1 MITLDYTNVM
11 ADTIGERDG
20 ILREE
25 LLSLNYIL
33 REAHYKIQKN
43 IDKQYYFLK
52 LPNLDTTKIKDYANY
67 VRENFEYFVLVGIG
81 GSSLG
86 TEMLVQSLRWI
97 NYNQF
102 HFPKF
107 FVLDNVEPEKVASV
121 LELIDIKKTC
131 FNVIS
136 KSGST
141 IETIANFMVIL
152 DLLKDKVGENWN
164 KHLVITTD
172 PDKGFLR
179 DFAKKYNIKTFDIP
193 PNVSGR
199 FSVLS
204 AVGLFP
210 ASTIGIDIDEIL
222 AGAKRMKQLCLVEEH
237 VEHNPAYLIAVL
249 HFLANMRRKKS
260 IAVMMPY
267 IERLNRF
274 VDWWRQLWAESLGKD
289 ELGQTPVKAMGTIDQ
304 HSQIQ
309 LYREGIKDKII
320 TFITVDNPDRDIK
333 IPEDLPED
341 LEFLK
346 GKTLNQLLKGELIGT
361 KATFIKSKVPNLTIT
376 LDKLSPYNIG
386 MLIILYELA
395 TAISGFLYKVNPF
408 DQPAVEEGKE
418 FMYAWIGKKGY
429 EDKLEE
435 LEEIYKEKYTLNI
448 K

>member
-1 MITLDYTNVM
+1 LISIDYTNVM

-20 ILREE
+20 LLREE
-25 LLSLNYIL
+25 LLSLKYIL
-33 REAHYKIQKN
+33 REAHYRIQKN
-43 IDKQYYFLK
+43 LDKQYYFLK
-52 LPNLDTTKIKDYANY
+52 IPEIDTTEIKEYANY
-67 VRENFEYFVLVGIG
+67 VKENFEYFVLVGIG

-86 TEMLVQSLRWI
+86 TEMLFQSLKWI

-102 HFPKF
+102 HHPKF
-107 FVLDNVEPEKVASV
+107 YVLDNVEPEKVASV
-121 LELIDIKKTC
+121 LELIDINKTC

-141 IETIANFMVIL
+141 IETIANFMVVL
-152 DLLKDKVGENWN
+152 DLLKEKVGEKWN
-164 KHLVITTD
+164 KHIVITTD

-179 DFAKKYNIKTFDIP
+179 EFAKKHSIKTFDVP
-193 PNVSGR
+193 SNVSGR

-210 ASTIGIDIDEIL
+210 ASVVGIDIDDL
-222 AGAKRMKQLCLVEEH
+222 LDGAKRMKQLCLVEEH

-267 IERLNRF
+267 VERLSRF

-320 TFITVDNPDRDIK
+320 TFITVDNPYRDIK
-333 IPEDLPED
+333 IPENLPEE
-341 LEFLK
+341 LGFLK

-361 KATFIKSKVPNLTIT
+361 KAAFIKSKIPNLTIT

-386 MLIILYELA
+386 MLIIMYELA
-395 TAISGFLYKVNPF
+395 TAVSGFLYKVNPF

-429 EDKLEE
+429 EEKLEE
-435 LEEIYKEKYTLNI
+435 LKDIYKERYKLKI

>member
-1 MITLDYTNVM
+1 MISIDYTNVM

-20 ILREE
+20 LLREE
-25 LLSLNYIL
+25 ILSLKYIL
-33 REAHYKIQKN
+33 NEAHYKIQKN
-43 IDKQYYFLK
+43 IDKQYFFLK
-52 LPNLDTTKIKDYANY
+52 LPEMDTTDIKEYANF
-67 VRENFEYFVLVGIG
+67 VKENFDYFVLVGIG

-86 TEMLVQSLRWI
+86 TEMLVQALKWI

-107 FVLDNVEPEKVASV
+107 YVLDNVEPEKVASV
-121 LELIDIKKTC
+121 LELIDVRKTC

-141 IETIANFMVIL
+141 IETIANFMIVL
-152 DLLKDKVGENWN
+152 DLLKEKLEENWN
-164 KHLVITTD
+164 KHIVITTD
-172 PDKGFLR
+172 PQKGFLR
-179 DFAKKYNIKTFDIP
+179 EFAKRHNIKTFEVP
-193 PNVSGR
+193 QNVSGR

-210 ASTIGIDIDEIL
+210 ASVVGINIDEL
-222 AGAKRMKQLCLVEEH
+222 LDGARRMKQLCLVEEH

-267 IERLNRF
+267 VERLSRF

-320 TFITVDNPDRDIK
+320 TFITVESPDRDIK
-333 IPEDLPED
+333 IPEDIPEE
-341 LEFLK
+341 LKFLR

-361 KATFIKSKVPNLTIT
+361 KAAFIKSKVPNLTIT
-376 LDKLSPYNIG
+376 LDKLTPYNIG
-386 MLIILYELA
+386 MLIIMYELA
-395 TAISGFLYKVNPF
+395 TAVSGFLYKVNPF

-418 FMYAWIGKKGY
+418 FMYAWIGKKGF
-429 EDKLEE
+429 EEKLEE
-435 LEEIYKEKYTLNI
+435 LKEIYKEKYKLKI